1 VDFYSAGWGSVAEDH
16 FGLLLLP
23 HWVGENVLPRIA
35 LLDWYVN
42 ILMQMWC
49 VLSLSVYFCWSSTSS
64 SRYVG
69 AKGV

>member
-1 VDFYSAGWGSVAEDH
+1 MAFYSAGWRSVAEDR

-49 VLSLSVYFCWSSTSS
+49 VLSL
-64 SRYVG
+64 
-69 AKGV
+69 

>member
-1 VDFYSAGWGSVAEDH
+1 VAFYSAGWRSVAEDR

-23 HWVGENVLPRIA
+23 HWIGENTLPHIV
-35 LLDWYVN
+35 LLDWYLN

-49 VLSLSVYFCWSSTSS
+49 VLSLSVYFCWSLTSS

-69 AKGV
+69 AKGI

>member
-1 VDFYSAGWGSVAEDH
+1 MDFYSAGWGSVAEDH

-49 VLSLSVYFCWSSTSS
+49 VLSL
-64 SRYVG
+64 
-69 AKGV
+69 